1 MNRRYFRSSI
11 HDLETLFENQKDN
24 GSLLTV
30 LEDELEHRKT
40 ERAANLRRRVVMRL
54 TELGISCAPPT
65 QKQQALWIGSASNK
79 ESDGIIHTVADTS
92 KGTQK
97 TADNADFSSAT
108 MRERIKNHSQ
118 RAIPPVINK
127 PESILSAWTALEV
140 LSPHPFRRPED
151 LASGDRT
158 RVAKLD
164 GLQLPW
170 QRGDKSRP
178 NYRLFYQ
185 VVLGAIRMAP
195 AMELLVEHYGD
206 TRIEKPSVV
215 GNAALAVVIVDKQ
228 GCLVEAPAVA
238 VSSFGWGV
246 MTALD
251 GELEDLAQWP
261 KVESQL
267 AARIEKILQNRTDD
281 VDRNQPITRA
291 ALISAYQD
299 LITSLGLPVDWLEP
313 PQFAIRTYTYFKDPN
328 PPEPILLNSFFLTDL
343 AAAKKLFVSQ
353 RAPRNLRRYLGLDRP
368 AQTKDLIRDRDALE
382 DAVSPQNTPLARWP
396 GPGRHPLVLLQQAAV
411 NLVFSETAAS
421 GLIGINGPPG
431 TGKTT
436 LLRDLVA
443 AVVTERARE
452 MATYA
457 DPETA
462 FEPTGLKLKVGSAWI
477 HLYEMDEALRGFEL
491 VVASSN
497 NKAVENISSELPGIR
512 AIADDASQLRYF
524 PTVSD
529 SVHQRETWGLIAAV
543 LGNAQNRSSF
553 KQRFWWDDDTG
564 LSSYL
569 RVVAASLPMDANA
582 EPSTILLAEDP
593 PLTRVEAL
601 KRWQTARE
609 RFRKV
614 LKQSQEW
621 QQRLENLRHNVL
633 AIPHLAKAHE
643 AAKRQHSD
651 AVRQVKRILQQHY
664 ELRRDINSASEE
676 LRIHASTKPGSWARL
691 FRTRAARA
699 WNEIQSA
706 LIQLQ
711 QKESSLQS
719 ARTDHERT
727 TQHILE
733 AQEKYGIVVPD
744 TAFFEKD
751 PRQFHQAT
759 PWFHAAA
766 QRMRDEAFIAAM
778 ALHRAF
784 VDAAAKPLRHNL
796 AALMNVFT
804 NQALLSAEKQA
815 LLPDLWAS
823 LFLVVPL
830 VSTTFASVNRM
841 LGKLPLE
848 SLGWLLVDEAGQA
861 LPQAAVG
868 AIMRTKRA
876 VIVGDPIQIEPI
888 VMLPNTL
895 TDAICRQ
902 FAVDPEQYSAPHA
915 SVQTLADAASAYT
928 TEFST
933 RFGSRTVGVPLLVHR
948 RCSEPMFSISNKIA
962 YFGSM
967 VSAKVE
973 N

>member
-299 LITSLGLPVDWLEP
+299 LITSWGLPVDWLEP
-313 PQFAIRTYTYFKDPN
+313 PTICDSHVHV
-328 PPEPILLNSFFLTDL
+328 L
-343 AAAKKLFVSQ
+343 Q
-353 RAPRNLRRYLGLDRP
+353 R
-368 AQTKDLIRDRDALE
+368 
-382 DAVSPQNTPLARWP
+382 S
-396 GPGRHPLVLLQQAAV
+396 
-411 NLVFSETAAS
+411 
-421 GLIGINGPPG
+421 
-431 TGKTT
+431 
-436 LLRDLVA
+436 
-443 AVVTERARE
+443 
-452 MATYA
+452 
-457 DPETA
+457 
-462 FEPTGLKLKVGSAWI
+462 
-477 HLYEMDEALRGFEL
+477 
-491 VVASSN
+491 
-497 NKAVENISSELPGIR
+497 
-512 AIADDASQLRYF
+512 
-524 PTVSD
+524 
-529 SVHQRETWGLIAAV
+529 
-543 LGNAQNRSSF
+543 
-553 KQRFWWDDDTG
+553 
-564 LSSYL
+564 
-569 RVVAASLPMDANA
+569 
-582 EPSTILLAEDP
+582 
-593 PLTRVEAL
+593 
-601 KRWQTARE
+601 
-609 RFRKV
+609 
-614 LKQSQEW
+614 
-621 QQRLENLRHNVL
+621 
-633 AIPHLAKAHE
+633 
-643 AAKRQHSD
+643 
-651 AVRQVKRILQQHY
+651 
-664 ELRRDINSASEE
+664 
-676 LRIHASTKPGSWARL
+676 KP
-691 FRTRAARA
+691 ARA
-699 WNEIQSA
+699 
-706 LIQLQ
+706 
-711 QKESSLQS
+711 
-719 ARTDHERT
+719 H
-727 TQHILE
+727 
-733 AQEKYGIVVPD
+733 
-744 TAFFEKD
+744 TA
-751 PRQFHQAT
+751 
-759 PWFHAAA
+759 
-766 QRMRDEAFIAAM
+766 
-778 ALHRAF
+778 
-784 VDAAAKPLRHNL
+784 
-796 AALMNVFT
+796 
-804 NQALLSAEKQA
+804 
-815 LLPDLWAS
+815 
-823 LFLVVPL
+823 
-830 VSTTFASVNRM
+830 
-841 LGKLPLE
+841 
-848 SLGWLLVDEAGQA
+848 
-861 LPQAAVG
+861 
-868 AIMRTKRA
+868 
-876 VIVGDPIQIEPI
+876 
-888 VMLPNTL
+888 
-895 TDAICRQ
+895 
-902 FAVDPEQYSAPHA
+902 
-915 SVQTLADAASAYT
+915 
-928 TEFST
+928 
-933 RFGSRTVGVPLLVHR
+933 
-948 RCSEPMFSISNKIA
+948 
-962 YFGSM
+962 
-967 VSAKVE
+967 
-973 N
+973 

>member
-1 MNRRYFRSSI
+1 M
-11 HDLETLFENQKDN
+11 
-24 GSLLTV
+24 
-30 LEDELEHRKT
+30 
-40 ERAANLRRRVVMRL
+40 
-54 TELGISCAPPT
+54 
-65 QKQQALWIGSASNK
+65 
-79 ESDGIIHTVADTS
+79 
-92 KGTQK
+92 
-97 TADNADFSSAT
+97 
-108 MRERIKNHSQ
+108 
-118 RAIPPVINK
+118 
-127 PESILSAWTALEV
+127 
-140 LSPHPFRRPED
+140 
-151 LASGDRT
+151 
-158 RVAKLD
+158 
-164 GLQLPW
+164 
-170 QRGDKSRP
+170 
-178 NYRLFYQ
+178 
-185 VVLGAIRMAP
+185 
-195 AMELLVEHYGD
+195 
-206 TRIEKPSVV
+206 
-215 GNAALAVVIVDKQ
+215 
-228 GCLVEAPAVA
+228 
-238 VSSFGWGV
+238 
-246 MTALD
+246 
-251 GELEDLAQWP
+251 
-261 KVESQL
+261 
-267 AARIEKILQNRTDD
+267 
-281 VDRNQPITRA
+281 
-291 ALISAYQD
+291 
-299 LITSLGLPVDWLEP
+299 
-313 PQFAIRTYTYFKDPN
+313 
-328 PPEPILLNSFFLTDL
+328 
-343 AAAKKLFVSQ
+343 
-353 RAPRNLRRYLGLDRP
+353 
-368 AQTKDLIRDRDALE
+368 
-382 DAVSPQNTPLARWP
+382 
-396 GPGRHPLVLLQQAAV
+396 LLQQAAV
-411 NLVFSETAAS
+411 NIAFSETAAS

-443 AVVTERARE
+443 GVVTERAQE

-462 FEPTGLKLKVGSAWI
+462 FEPTGLKLKVSSAWI
-477 HLYEMDEALRGFEL
+477 HLYKLDEALRGFEL

-543 LGNAQNRSSF
+543 LGNAQNRSNF
-553 KQRFWWDDDTG
+553 KQRFWWDDDKG

-621 QQRLENLRHNVL
+621 QQRLDNLRHDVL
-633 AIPHLAKAHE
+633 AIPRLAKAYE
-643 AAKRQHSD
+643 AATRQHSD
-651 AVRQVKRILQQHY
+651 AVRQVKRLLQQNY
-664 ELRRDINSASEE
+664 ELTRDIKSASEE
-676 LRIHASTKPGSWARL
+676 LRIHTLTKPGFWARL

-706 LIQLQ
+706 LIELQ

-719 ARTDHERT
+719 ARSDHERT
-727 TQHILE
+727 TRRILE
-733 AQEKYGIVVPD
+733 AQEKYGVVVPD
-744 TAFFEKD
+744 SAFFERH
-751 PRQFHQAT
+751 PREVHQAT

-766 QRMRDEAFIAAM
+766 QRMRDEVFIAAM
-778 ALHRAF
+778 GLHRAF
-784 VDAAAKPLRHNL
+784 ADAAAKPLRHNL

-804 NQALLSAEKQA
+804 NQSLPSAEKQA

-841 LGKLPLE
+841 LGKLPPE

-861 LPQAAVG
+861 VPQAAVG

-902 FAVDPEQYSAPHA
+902 FGVDPEQYSAPHA
-915 SVQTLADAASAYT
+915 SVQTIADAASAYT

-933 RFGSRTVGVPLLVHR
+933 RFGSRTVGMPLLVHR
-948 RCSEPMFSISNKIA
+948 RCSEPMFSVSNKGDNI
-962 YFGSM
+962 FD
-967 VSAKVE
+967 
-973 N
+973 

>member
-11 HDLETLFENQKDN
+11 HELETLFENQRDN

-30 LEDELEHRKT
+30 LEHELEHRKT

-54 TELGISCAPPT
+54 TELGISPAPST
-65 QKQQALWIGSASNK
+65 QKQQALWFESVPNR
-79 ESDGIIHTVADTS
+79 ESDGIIHAVANTS
-92 KGTQK
+92 TRTQK
-97 TADNADFSSAT
+97 AADDADLSSAT
-108 MRERIKNHSQ
+108 VRERIKNHSQ
-118 RAIPPVINK
+118 RAVPPVTNK

-140 LSPHPFRRPED
+140 LSPPAFRRPED
-151 LASGDRT
+151 LASGDPK

-170 QRGDKSRP
+170 ERGDKSRP

-185 VVLGAIRMAP
+185 VVLGAIRMEP
-195 AMELLVEHYGD
+195 AVELLVEHYGD
-206 TRIEKPSVV
+206 TRIEKPGAV

-228 GCLVEAPAVA
+228 GCLVDSPAVT

-246 MTALD
+246 MTALE
-251 GELEDLAQWP
+251 GELEDLAQWS
-261 KVESQL
+261 KVESHL
-267 AARIEKILQNRTDD
+267 AARIEEILQNQTMDD

-299 LITSLGLPVDWLEP
+299 LIASLGLPVDWLEP
-313 PQFAIRTYTYFKDPN
+313 PQFAIRSYTYFKDPN

-343 AAAKKLFVSQ
+343 AFAKKLFVSQ
-353 RAPRNLRRYLGLDRP
+353 EAPRNLRRYLGLDRP
-368 AQTKDLIRDRDALE
+368 AQIRDLIRDNDALE

-396 GPGRHPLVLLQQAAV
+396 GPDRHPLVLLQQAAV
-411 NLVFSETAAS
+411 NIAFNETAAS

-443 AVVTERARE
+443 GVVTERAQE

-462 FEPTGLKLKVGSAWI
+462 FEPTGLRLNVSSAWI
-477 HLYEMDEALRGFEL
+477 HLYKLDEALRGFEL

-543 LGNAQNRSSF
+543 LGNAQNRSNF
-553 KQRFWWDDDTG
+553 KQRFWWDDDKG
-564 LSSYL
+564 LNSYL

-621 QQRLENLRHNVL
+621 QQRLDNLRHDVL
-633 AIPHLAKAHE
+633 AIPRLAKAYE
-643 AAKRQHSD
+643 AATRQHSD
-651 AVRQVKRILQQHY
+651 AVRQVKRLLQQHH
-664 ELRRDINSASEE
+664 ELTRDIKSASEE
-676 LRIHASTKPGSWARL
+676 LRIHTSTKPGFWARL

-706 LIQLQ
+706 LVELQ

-719 ARTDHERT
+719 ARSDHERT
-727 TQHILE
+727 TRRILE
-733 AQEKYGIVVPD
+733 AQEKDGVVVPD
-744 TAFFEKD
+744 SAFFEKH
-751 PRQFHQAT
+751 PREVHQAT
-759 PWFHAAA
+759 P
-766 QRMRDEAFIAAM
+766 
-778 ALHRAF
+778 
-784 VDAAAKPLRHNL
+784 
-796 AALMNVFT
+796 
-804 NQALLSAEKQA
+804 
-815 LLPDLWAS
+815 
-823 LFLVVPL
+823 
-830 VSTTFASVNRM
+830 
-841 LGKLPLE
+841 
-848 SLGWLLVDEAGQA
+848 
-861 LPQAAVG
+861 
-868 AIMRTKRA
+868 
-876 VIVGDPIQIEPI
+876 
-888 VMLPNTL
+888 
-895 TDAICRQ
+895 
-902 FAVDPEQYSAPHA
+902 
-915 SVQTLADAASAYT
+915 
-928 TEFST
+928 
-933 RFGSRTVGVPLLVHR
+933 
-948 RCSEPMFSISNKIA
+948 
-962 YFGSM
+962 
-967 VSAKVE
+967 
-973 N
+973 